1 MFSLLKDVEYMP
13 SIKDV
18 AREAKVSIATVSRV
32 YNNPEAVSGKTKERV
47 FSIAEKLGYTP
58 NFLAQTLRKSI
69 VGTIIAIVPDV
80 SNAFFIDMVGG
91 IQDYA
96 ESRGYNV
103 LMGRFNLN
111 NFDIRKYVKLIK
123 SKAADGIVMATG
135 HNRHFKPVKE
145 ARNVPMVTIEEEFMG
160 NPYIYVD
167 NFEAIK
173 KMVEYLASKGKRKMG
188 FLGFKTEEERF
199 EAFKDA
205 LKMYGLEYDKNMI
218 KKGEEVGEAVYIS
231 AREYIESLIEK
242 NKIPDAIVCT
252 SDVLAAGAIKW
263 LIKNGLSVPE
273 DVAVTGFDNIEV
285 AELVYPG
292 ITTVEQPHKSMGRE
306 AARLLINK
314 IEGHEIARKIV
325 FQTRIIV
332 RESA

>member
-1 MFSLLKDVEYMP
+1 MP

-18 AREAKVSIATVSRV
+18 AREAKVSIATVSRS
-32 YNNPEAVSGKTKERV
+32 YNNPEIVSGETKEKV
-47 FSIAEKLGYTP
+47 FSVAERLGYTP

-80 SNAFFIDMVGG
+80 SNTFFIDMVRG
-91 IQDYA
+91 IQNYA
-96 ESRGYNV
+96 EFRDYNV
-103 LMGRFNLN
+103 LMGRFNPN

-123 SKAADGIVMATG
+123 SKVADGIVMATG
-135 HNRHFKPVKE
+135 HNRHFKSVKE
-145 ARNVPMVTIEEEFMG
+145 ARNVPMVTVEEEFMG

-167 NFEAIK
+167 NSEAIK
-173 KMVEYLASKGKRKMG
+173 KMVEYLVSKGKRKMG

-199 EAFKDA
+199 EAFKYA
-205 LKMYGLEYDKNMI
+205 LRTYKLVYDKDMV
-218 KKGEEVGEAVYIS
+218 KKGEEVGEAIYIS
-231 AREYIESLIEK
+231 AKEYVESLIEK
-242 NKIPDAIVCT
+242 DKIPEAIVCT

-263 LIKNGLSVPE
+263 LIKNGLNVPK

-292 ITTVEQPHKSMGRE
+292 ITTIEQPHESMGRE

-314 IEGHEIARKIV
+314 IEGHEIAKKIV
-325 FQTRIIV
+325 FQTRIII